1 MSLPSLLID
10 LMSGR
15 GLPPV
20 RYSQRLLQPSL
31 SESVLA
37 TFGSNGS
44 KPYCCFQ
51 LLGMPSPTA
60 LKFGSRLVVV
70 AETVPPALT
79 SRPQALVMTRLSMT
93 NVPALTVSV
102 PLRTSRTALPVALVT
117 KSAPPATRTVPVA
130 VQAPSPTMR
139 LDNTVLV

>member
-1 MSLPSLLID
+1 PASQVTRMSLPSFLID
-10 LMSGR
+10 LMSAS

-51 LLGMPSPTA
+51 LLGIPSPAA
-60 LKFGSRLVVV
+60 LRLGSRLVVV

-79 SRPQALVMTRLSMT
+79 SRPQALV
-93 NVPALTVSV
+93 
-102 PLRTSRTALPVALVT
+102 RTSWL
-117 KSAPPATRTVPVA
+117 
-130 VQAPSPTMR
+130 TMR
-139 LDNTVLV
+139 EIG